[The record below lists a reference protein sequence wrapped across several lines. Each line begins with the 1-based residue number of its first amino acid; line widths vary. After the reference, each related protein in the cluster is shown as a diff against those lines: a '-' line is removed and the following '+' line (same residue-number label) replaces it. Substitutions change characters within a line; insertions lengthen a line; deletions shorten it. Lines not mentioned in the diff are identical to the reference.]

1 MVNKTSQLT
10 IYKNE
15 LNSVPLRK
23 FNSVE
28 MNLFFTI
35 CTKMR
40 EKGLQTIKLDFE
52 ELKILSQYDRKS
64 NIRFI
69 GDLRTT
75 YNKLLSLKY
84 SRNYLDNQNKDIEEY
99 FILFTGF
106 KINKTDEYV
115 EIKTNPD
122 LRFIINAISSEFTK
136 FELQE
141 FTNLRS
147 SYSKTAFRLLKQFR
161 LTGFWK
167 VNIDDFRNLLDIPIT
182 YSMDAVNKRVLKP
195 IKNELS
201 LVFKNLKIEKIKA
214 KKKNKIEYL
223 EFSFT
228 PQDDI
233 RKDGTKTFKDK
244 NKGYYENDIE
254 HFTREEINKAFPK
267 I

>member
-1 MVNKTSQLT
+1 MMKYVSNELT

-40 EKGLQTIKLDFE
+40 EKELETIKLTFE
-52 ELKILSQYDRKS
+52 ELKNLSQYDRKS

-69 GDLRTT
+69 TDLRNT
-75 YNKLLSLKY
+75 YNKLLNLKY
-84 SRNYLDNQNKDIEEY
+84 SKNYLDNQEY
-99 FILFTGF
+99 FVLFTGF

-122 LRFIINAISSEFTK
+122 LKFIINAISSEFTK

-147 SYSKTAFRLLKQFR
+147 SYSKTVFRLLKQFR

-167 VNIDDFRNLLDIPIT
+167 IEINNFRELLDIPDT
-182 YSMDAVNKRVLKP
+182 YTMDAINKRVLKP
-195 IKNELS
+195 IENELS
-201 LVFKNLKIEKIKA
+201 LIFKSFKIRKIKV
-214 KKKNKIEYL
+214 KKQNKIEYL
-223 EFSFT
+223 EFSFK
-228 PQDDI
+228 PQDDV
-233 RKDGTKTFKDK
+233 RKDGTKIFKDK
-244 NKGYYENDIE
+244 NGKYYENAIE
-254 HFTREEINKAFPK
+254 YFTKEEVDKSFP
-267 I
+267 IV